1 MNILIADDDP
11 VTLKLLASR
20 LRAWGH
26 TVHQVVDGTTA
37 WETICGTPVDMV
49 ISDWMMPGMD
59 GLELCRRI
67 RELNEPGYI
76 YLILISAQD
85 SKTDIVRGLES
96 GVDDYITKPIDMD
109 ALRAR
114 VEIGARIVNLE
125 RSLNHKIEIITAN
138 HIQTIR
144 MFSRMME
151 VVDNELGGHCRR
163 TADLA
168 VKLAGLHPGVGDA
181 ETPIIETAALLHDI
195 GMVGI
200 PKSILNKRRTE
211 MVENERQLYQ
221 SHAAMGARIIGEIAI
236 MKPAALLV
244 RMHHE
249 QYNGKGFPDGL
260 TGDEIPVGAQL
271 ISAASIYDN
280 MIHKGKIA
288 LDSIAERLQRIRGY
302 QLSPQVVAL
311 LLEINVAQQHAL
323 ARKMAV
329 ERELNDLTA
338 GMVIAANVRMK
349 TGAFVMAADTELDD
363 YSIDKLKHFNNIG
376 AISNKV
382 LIRSSTVRR

>member
-59 GLELCRRI
+59 GLALCRRI

-168 VKLAGLHPGVGDA
+168 VKLAGLHPGVDDA

-302 QLSPQVVAL
+302 QLSPQVTAL

-329 ERELNDLTA
+329 ERKLDDLTT

-382 LIRSSTVRR
+382 LIRKSTMRR